1 MTTDTTQISS
11 SPASTE
17 PQLCRPANG
26 RVLGG
31 VAAGLAGYFGVDV
44 AVVRIALIALTL
56 LGGAGVPLYAAG
68 WLVMPD
74 EITRRSVISEMLRPS
89 PDSEVVG

>member
-1 MTTDTTQISS
+1 
-11 SPASTE
+11 
-17 PQLCRPANG
+17 
-26 RVLGG
+26 VLGG